1 MYRKPALTRFG
12 TFRDLTRGG
21 PVALDLDTAGG
32 YWDTLFHTDPPKSG
46 GGGSTPTT
54 S

>member
-21 PVALDLDTAGG
+21 PVALDIDTAGSW
-32 YWDTLFHTDPPKSG
+32 YNFLFHTEPKPPAD
-46 GGGSTPTT
+46 GGSTPTT